1 MRDKTT
7 AAVRERAVRSWPLT
21 HGYDSWL
28 LSRDCILSQLL
39 DPAAVGADPAAMAL
53 STRNQDIYKAV
64 LALISGDIK
73 SNPRLRVFRK
83 TTNEPLKLSGM
94 GKLTVPG
101 VVWEML
107 KDDDALTAE
116 WDVSIEEGQGT
127 SAEFTMNKR

>member
-1 MRDKTT
+1 
-7 AAVRERAVRSWPLT
+7 
-21 HGYDSWL
+21 
-28 LSRDCILSQLL
+28 
-39 DPAAVGADPAAMAL
+39 MAL
-53 STRNQDIYKAV
+53 STLNQDIYKAV